1 MENNLL
7 YLNLA
12 IDKNDTSLG
21 FASSWIGEVSKLYS
35 HIDVVT
41 LRSVSYTHL
50 TLPTLLIV

>member
-21 FASSWIGEVSKLYS
+21 FASSWIEEVSKLYS
-35 HIDVVT
+35 HIGTMVKCLVKQ
-41 LRSVSYTHL
+41 
-50 TLPTLLIV
+50 LIETTR